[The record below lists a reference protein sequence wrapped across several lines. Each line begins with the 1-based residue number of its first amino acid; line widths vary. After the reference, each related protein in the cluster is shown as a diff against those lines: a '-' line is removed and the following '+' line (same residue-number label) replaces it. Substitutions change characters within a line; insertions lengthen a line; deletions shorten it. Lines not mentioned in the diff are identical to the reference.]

1 MPFIDDTD
9 LDLEYGGAFQSF
21 AGGSIGD
28 LTIAPVDTKTIDDS
42 QVQALENSAAQ
53 LSSMQSAR
61 EAEEAAAAAAAAKL
75 AEEQR
80 RSDSKAAII
89 ADINTEL
96 GALSSL
102 MTRLNAIITL
112 ATPYTNSKY
121 SDVSSAATTIVNG
134 ANALKASISNLVT
147 SLNTAK
153 ATASNASVSVL

>member
-1 MPFIDDTD
+1 
-9 LDLEYGGAFQSF
+9 
-21 AGGSIGD
+21 
-28 LTIAPVDTKTIDDS
+28 
-42 QVQALENSAAQ
+42 
-53 LSSMQSAR
+53 MQSAR

-80 RSDSKAAII
+80 RSDSKASII

-121 SDVSSAATTIVNG
+121 SDVSSAATTIVSG

>member
-42 QVQALENSAAQ
+42 QVQALENS
-53 LSSMQSAR
+53 
-61 EAEEAAAAAAAAKL
+61 KL

-80 RSDSKAAII
+80 RSDSKASII

-121 SDVSSAATTIVNG
+121 SDVSSAATTIVSG

-153 ATASNASVSVL
+153 ATASNASVSVS